1 MSTKDVAKYLVE
13 NGYNIELIRNINNPT
28 HYNSEHLIFAKQ
40 IKIPNRGFFTQL

>member
-1 MSTKDVAKYLVE
+1 MSTKDVPKYLV
-13 NGYNIELIRNINNPT
+13 GNINNPT